1 MTKREKYRIA
11 RQCGLSVRDAHEIS
25 WYPCQHGCDQW
36 MGAIATR
43 RNGEIMIGT
52 YGFHTGNGYMLEP
65 DEELVLDSV
74 FFEDDFN
81 SDHEED
87 ERRVRAFAPGLRDA
101 SPNPPR

>member
-1 MTKREKYRIA
+1 
-11 RQCGLSVRDAHEIS
+11 
-25 WYPCQHGCDQW
+25 